1 MEILI
6 QKDRIYPYVE
16 RISSQIGKMT
26 ETYSN
31 TTITRDNWPVLD
43 SYMEMVVSEGEAMLH
58 KLIGQSNNFSLDASS
73 QNILI
78 TIKDNKRN
86 NTELAGLVKTQI
98 MMFCCNMLISM
109 WYASVNADISKQYK
123 ETAAGNI
130 KSAHDAILFRANYH
144 VDCYEDGE
152 SDMLYHGSSISEEK
166 EMRNKDK
173 ESGPSAGGF
182 EAYDRESDKESSP
195 SAGGFDASDRESDKE
210 SGPSAG
216 GFDASDRESDTTENK
231 EKKEIILEERDKD
244 LVCDEASNEDH
255 YQMRQEDVKKIVRDP
270 PLPPN
275 PCCIFNHLKS

>member
-26 ETYSN
+26 GTYSN

-144 VDCYEDGE
+144 VDCYEEGYKDME
-152 SDMLYHGSSISEEK
+152 SENNEVIFETSIRNIDSNDDKENQEILLEE
-166 EMRNKDK
+166 RNKDM
-173 ESGPSAGGF
+173 
-182 EAYDRESDKESSP
+182 
-195 SAGGFDASDRESDKE
+195 
-210 SGPSAG
+210 
-216 GFDASDRESDTTENK
+216 
-231 EKKEIILEERDKD
+231 
-244 LVCDEASNEDH
+244 VCDEAVNEEH
-255 YQMRQEDVKKIVRDP
+255 YQMRQEDTTIITRDF
-270 PLPPN
+270 PLPPD

>member
-26 ETYSN
+26 GTYSN

-98 MMFCCNMLISM
+98 MMFCCNMLISI

-152 SDMLYHGSSISEEK
+152 TDMLYHGSSISDEK
-166 EMRNKDK
+166 GMRKTDRD
-173 ESGPSAGGF
+173 SGPDSGV
-182 EAYDRESDKESSP
+182 
-195 SAGGFDASDRESDKE
+195 FDASDRET
-210 SGPSAG
+210 
-216 GFDASDRESDTTENK
+216 DTPENK
-231 EKKEIILEERDKD
+231 GNQEIVLEERNKD
-244 LVCDEASNEDH
+244 LVCDEAVNEEH
-255 YQMRQEDVKKIVRDP
+255 YQMRQEDTTIITRDF
-270 PLPPN
+270 PLPPD

>member
-26 ETYSN
+26 GTYSN

-152 SDMLYHGSSISEEK
+152 TDMLYHGSSISDEK
-166 EMRNKDK
+166 GMRKTDRD
-173 ESGPSAGGF
+173 SGPDSGV
-182 EAYDRESDKESSP
+182 
-195 SAGGFDASDRESDKE
+195 FDASDRET
-210 SGPSAG
+210 
-216 GFDASDRESDTTENK
+216 DTPENK
-231 EKKEIILEERDKD
+231 GNQEIVLEERNKD
-244 LVCDEASNEDH
+244 LVCDEAVNEEH
-255 YQMRQEDVKKIVRDP
+255 YQMRQEDTTIITRDF
-270 PLPPN
+270 PLPPD

>member
-26 ETYSN
+26 GTYSN

-130 KSAHDAILFRANYH
+130 QSAHDAILFRANYH

-152 SDMLYHGSSISEEK
+152 TDMLYHGSSISDEK
-166 EMRNKDK
+166 EMRKTDCD
-173 ESGPSAGGF
+173 SGPDSGV
-182 EAYDRESDKESSP
+182 
-195 SAGGFDASDRESDKE
+195 FDASDRET
-210 SGPSAG
+210 
-216 GFDASDRESDTTENK
+216 DTPENK
-231 EKKEIILEERDKD
+231 GNQEIVLEERNKD
-244 LVCDEASNEDH
+244 LVCDEAVNEEH
-255 YQMRQEDVKKIVRDP
+255 YQMRQEDTTIITRDF
-270 PLPPN
+270 PLPPD

>member
-26 ETYSN
+26 GTYSN

-152 SDMLYHGSSISEEK
+152 TDMLYHGSSISDEK
-166 EMRNKDK
+166 EMRKTDSD
-173 ESGPSAGGF
+173 SGQ
-182 EAYDRESDKESSP
+182 D
-195 SAGGFDASDRESDKE
+195 AGGFDASDRETDTE
-210 SGPSAG
+210 SGSDAG
-216 GFDASDRESDTTENK
+216 GFDASDRETDTPENK
-231 EKKEIILEERDKD
+231 GNQEIVLEERNKD
-244 LVCDEASNEDH
+244 LVCDEAVNEEH
-255 YQMRQEDVKKIVRDP
+255 YQMRQEDTTIITRDF
-270 PLPPN
+270 PLPPD

>member
-26 ETYSN
+26 GTYSN

-58 KLIGQSNNFSLDASS
+58 KLIGQSNNFSLDASK

-109 WYASVNADISKQYK
+109 WYAFVNADISKQYK

-152 SDMLYHGSSISEEK
+152 TDMLYNGASISDEK
-166 EMRNKDK
+166 EMRKTDRD
-173 ESGPSAGGF
+173 SGPDAGV
-182 EAYDRESDKESSP
+182 
-195 SAGGFDASDRESDKE
+195 FDASDRET
-210 SGPSAG
+210 
-216 GFDASDRESDTTENK
+216 DTPENK
-231 EKKEIILEERDKD
+231 GNQEILLEERNKD
-244 LVCDEASNEDH
+244 LVCDEAVNEEH
-255 YQMRQEDVKKIVRDP
+255 YQMRQEDTTIITRDF
-270 PLPPN
+270 PLPTD

>member
-26 ETYSN
+26 GTYSN

-144 VDCYEDGE
+144 VDCYEEGYKDME
-152 SDMLYHGSSISEEK
+152 SENNEVIFETSIRNIDSNDDKENQEIVLEE
-166 EMRNKDK
+166 RNKD
-173 ESGPSAGGF
+173 
-182 EAYDRESDKESSP
+182 
-195 SAGGFDASDRESDKE
+195 
-210 SGPSAG
+210 
-216 GFDASDRESDTTENK
+216 
-231 EKKEIILEERDKD
+231 
-244 LVCDEASNEDH
+244 LVFDEAVNEEH
-255 YQMRQEDVKKIVRDP
+255 YQMRQEDTTIITRDL
-270 PLPPN
+270 PLPPD